1 MPNTAGV
8 AGLTRV
14 GQQQRP
20 QDVGVHG
27 SGKAFPHC
35 GERCWF
41 AGFPACNLPH
51 IARCSFW
58 TLANTSKSAVLVA
71 SETLWCA
78 DSLKSSRRSQGRST
92 TSFMDAERPF
102 RSESKNTA
110 MQTRLSAQALRPH
123 PHLPHISRSLIFS
136 LLLAPSLARFPFL
149 RFSLFPSSS
158 GLKFLDLGSGSG
170 RDCYVAAALVG
181 EKGSVTGIDMTAEQL
196 KVSLNVL

>member
-1 MPNTAGV
+1 MGSSAHV
-8 AGLTRV
+8 RLLRELTLVVVCSGV

-102 RSESKNTA
+102 RSESKVRWIGLCDPLWTA
-110 MQTRLSAQALRPH
+110 FFSCSRTPRCKPGCLRK
-123 PHLPHISRSLIFS
+123 LFGRTLTCLTSLVRSSSPSCS
-136 LLLAPSLARFPFL
+136 LLHLLASPFSASHSFH
-149 RFSLFPSSS
+149 RPQ
-158 GLKFLDLGSGSG
+158 
-170 RDCYVAAALVG
+170 A
-181 EKGSVTGIDMTAEQL
+181 
-196 KVSLNVL
+196 